1 MPPREVAQED
11 LEPGKRYYIIT
22 NLGFMRRRP
31 DNIRQTNYTDPV
43 LGPIVCNKWVGTF
56 METIRN
62 PAIISSHFRDV
73 DCMGTPWR
81 WNGNEFTEYRD
92 SVIHIGLKQFN
103 SYYNQNQ
110 IIEHYFHKFYEAFET
125 SDENSVNQ
133 IIRKQ
138 LPFFSWS
145 MATKPNTTGG
155 RRHYSRKNKKKRQ
168 KKRRN
173 TKSKKYRK

>member
-1 MPPREVAQED
+1 M
-11 LEPGKRYYIIT
+11 
-22 NLGFMRRRP
+22 
-31 DNIRQTNYTDPV
+31 IRSQ
-43 LGPIVCNKWVGTF
+43 F
-56 METIRN
+56 
-62 PAIISSHFRDV
+62 SDV

-145 MATKPNTTGG
+145 MAAKPNATGG

>member
-1 MPPREVAQED
+1 
-11 LEPGKRYYIIT
+11 
-22 NLGFMRRRP
+22 
-31 DNIRQTNYTDPV
+31 
-43 LGPIVCNKWVGTF
+43 
-56 METIRN
+56 
-62 PAIISSHFRDV
+62 
-73 DCMGTPWR
+73 MGTPWR

-92 SVIHIGLKQFN
+92 SVIHIWLKQFN

-145 MATKPNTTGG
+145 MAAKPNATGG
-155 RRHYSRKNKKKRQ
+155 RRHYSRKNKKKRQKKRKNKKKRQ